1 MTDATVDMKEGVF
14 LTSVHSQL
22 KKVLKV
28 GAGFMSA
35 SDMGRLQKAV
45 DAPETDFN
53 DLNKDATFKMKYK
66 QRSGEI
72 QDILAE
78 MLQTFKDNRDEA
90 VDAEAKAVSDFNAL
104 MTSKND
110 QLSTAHTALQDK
122 AGENG

>member
-1 MTDATVDMKEGVF
+1 MSDATVDMKEGVF

-28 GAGFMSA
+28 GSGFMSENDVA
-35 SDMGRLQKAV
+35 RLQRVV
-45 DAPETDFN
+45 DAPVTDFN

-78 MLQTFKDNRDEA
+78 MLQTFKDNREEA
-90 VDAEAKAVSDFNAL
+90 INAETKAADDSKKLLDA
-104 MTSKND
+104 KND
-110 QLSTAHTALQDK
+110 ALKTADDSK
-122 AGENG
+122 